1 MVMVP
6 LFLVSLVLVL
16 GLLVHWWL
24 ESYRHNRCLTALRIR
39 IHVNGIRGKSTVS
52 RIVAGLL
59 REAGVRTVAKTTG
72 SAAVII
78 TPHGIDNPIHRRGAA
93 TILEQLDVVQYAE
106 ACDAEA
112 IVVECMALRPSYQA
126 ISEGRMVRS
135 TIGVITN
142 VREDHQDVMG
152 QTLPEIACS
161 LLNTCPR
168 NGVLVTAEQEPHL
181 QEILQEE
188 AERRRSQFVVAEPD
202 WVTDEDIAR
211 FGYVA
216 FKDNVAIGLAIARLL
231 GIPRDVAM
239 AGMVK
244 AAPDPGVLCIQH
256 LVIGEKR
263 VTWANLFAVN
273 DRESTLQ
280 GMEKVLR
287 YCTAETT
294 TVGILNNRPDREDR
308 ALQFAD
314 IASCDL
320 AFDWLVTF
328 GAYENVVAERL
339 IANGYA
345 AERILQLGERHNPTV
360 DEIIEQVVHAMPSAH
375 VLLVGLVNIHTTQ
388 AELLLQYLEDVAAD
402 ARDCPAPLERIA

>member
-72 SAAVII
+72 SAAVTI
-78 TPHGIDNPIHRRGAA
+78 TPHGTDNPIHRRGAA
-93 TILEQLDVVQYAE
+93 TILEQLDVVEYAE
-106 ACDAEA
+106 ACGAEA
-112 IVVECMALRPSYQA
+112 IVVECMALQPSYQA

-152 QTLPEIACS
+152 QTLPEIARS

-168 NGVLVTAEQEPHL
+168 NGVLVTAEQEPLL

-202 WVTDEDIAR
+202 WVTNEDIAR

-216 FKDNVAIGLAIARLL
+216 FKDNVAIGLAIARML

-244 AAPDPGVLCIQH
+244 AAPDPGVLSIQH

-287 YCTAETT
+287 YCTAETS

-314 IASCDL
+314 IAACDL

-345 AERILQLGERHNPTV
+345 AERILQLGEQHNPTV

-402 ARDCPAPLERIA
+402 SKGFPALERIA